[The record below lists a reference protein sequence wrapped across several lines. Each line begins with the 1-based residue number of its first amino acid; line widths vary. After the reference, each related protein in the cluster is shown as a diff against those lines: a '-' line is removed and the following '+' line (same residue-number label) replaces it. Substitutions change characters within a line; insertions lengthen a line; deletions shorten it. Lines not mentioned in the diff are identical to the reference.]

1 MKNEYTHSGM
11 VEHRGELMAELL
23 LQDLGPTF
31 VARAERTLG
40 YDYFAGFPN
49 SKGGINVTAV
59 EVKATDRPVPALFPI
74 DRRSYDSL
82 AHSNIPVLVV
92 VADVKQNRL
101 YYGWPQPH
109 GASGRPGSHKVAMP
123 LVEINDHTKAQLR
136 GRLVG

>member
-11 VEHRGELMAELL
+11 VEHRGDLMAELL

-59 EVKATDRPVPALFPI
+59 EVKATDRPVPALLPI
-74 DRRSYDSL
+74 DRRTYDRL
-82 AHSNIPVLVV
+82 AHSNIPVLLL
-92 VADVKQNRL
+92 VADVKHNRL
-101 YYGWPQPH
+101 FYGWPKPD
-109 GASGRPGSHKVAMP
+109 GAGERRASDTVAMP
-123 LVEINDHTKAQLR
+123 LVEIDDHTKAELR
-136 GRLVG
+136 GRLAA

>member
-49 SKGGINVTAV
+49 SKAEST
-59 EVKATDRPVPALFPI
+59 
-74 DRRSYDSL
+74 
-82 AHSNIPVLVV
+82 
-92 VADVKQNRL
+92 
-101 YYGWPQPH
+101 
-109 GASGRPGSHKVAMP
+109 
-123 LVEINDHTKAQLR
+123 
-136 GRLVG
+136 